1 MIDVS
6 YFRSHAET
14 DNGSQQKVC
23 TVWLQFSDLFS
34 DGFRSSCLAMCVYIY
49 IYINT
54 AAKKKPIIERRLSS

>member
-6 YFRSHAET
+6 YFRSYAET

-49 IYINT
+49 IYT
-54 AAKKKPIIERRLSS
+54 AAKKKPIIERHLSS